1 LASAVS
7 HPAVALA
14 LAPWFG
20 ASRAAIAAGAV
31 LSVLPDA
38 DVLGFRFG
46 IPYGA
51 PLGHRGLTHSIAFA
65 ALLAALAVGV
75 LWLTSRGSHP
85 RAPILVYLFL
95 CAASHGLLD
104 GMTDGGLGVAY
115 LAPFSN
121 ARCFLPWRPVQV
133 SPLSVSGFFTGPA
146 SGILKSEILWIWLPS
161 AAVAAGAIAWRLARK
176 T

>member
-20 ASRAAIAAGAV
+20 ASRTAIAAGAV

-65 ALLAALAVGV
+65 ALLAALGLGV
-75 LWLTSRGSHP
+75 LRRSAPGSPP

-115 LAPFSN
+115 FAPFSN
-121 ARCFLPWRPVQV
+121 ARYFLPWRPIQV
-133 SPLSVSGFFTGPA
+133 SPLSVAGFF
-146 SGILKSEILWIWLPS
+146 SGGAPRILESEILWIWLPC
-161 AAVAAGAIAWRLARK
+161 AAVAAAGALLRRSRK
-176 T
+176 K

>member
-20 ASRAAIAAGAV
+20 ASRTAIAAGAV

-65 ALLAALAVGV
+65 ALLAMLGVGV
-75 LWLTSRGSHP
+75 LRLTARGP
-85 RAPILVYLFL
+85 LARAPILAYLFL
-95 CAASHGLLD
+95 CAASHGLFD

-115 LAPFSN
+115 FAPFSN
-121 ARCFLPWRPVQV
+121 ERFFLPWRPIQV

-146 SGILKSEILWIWLPS
+146 SGILKSEIPWIWLPS
-161 AAVAAGAIAWRLARK
+161 VAIAAGAIAWRLARK